1 MASERLG
8 NDLIVKSLR
17 DEDSNQRYW
26 IIFEEGELKQPLV
39 ILTDFQMVKLTA
51 VFESEQNKNPH

>member
-8 NDLIVKSLR
+8 NDLIIKSLR

-26 IIFEEGELKQPLV
+26 MLFEEGELKSPLV
-39 ILTDFQMVKLTA
+39 VLTDYQMVKLTA
-51 VFESEQNKNPH
+51 VFESERRERPH